1 MMSTYIRCSATTRA
15 GRPCR
20 AWAILDSRP
29 PLCSAHSGRNKG
41 AGAPLGSQNA
51 RKHGFYG
58 RQLTGREL
66 SDLVQFA
73 GDMSLDDEI
82 ALNRVLLQ
90 RLLAAL
96 ETADAETLITIAPLI
111 LSGTR
116 AVGRLLRDQR
126 ALSGEA
132 ADGIAGALAQA
143 LDELGTEWG
152 IEL

>member
-1 MMSTYIRCSATTRA
+1 MSAYIRCSATTRA

-20 AWAILDSRP
+20 AWAILDSQP
-29 PLCSAHSGRNKG
+29 PLCAAHSGRIKG
-41 AGAPLGSQNA
+41 AGAPIGNQNA
-51 RKHGFYG
+51 RKHGFYS
-58 RQLTGREL
+58 RQFTNREL
-66 SDLVQFA
+66 ADLVAA
-73 GDMSLDDEI
+73 GDDIALSDEI
-82 ALNRVLLQ
+82 AVNRILLQ

-96 ETADAETLITIAPLI
+96 ETADAETLVTIAPLI
-111 LSGTR
+111 LSSTR
-116 AVGRLLRDQR
+116 AIGRLLRDQR